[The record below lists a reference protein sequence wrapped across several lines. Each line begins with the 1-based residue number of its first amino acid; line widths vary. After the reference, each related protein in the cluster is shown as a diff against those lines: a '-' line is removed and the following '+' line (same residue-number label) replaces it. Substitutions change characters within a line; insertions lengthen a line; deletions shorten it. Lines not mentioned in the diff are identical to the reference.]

1 MEHCTLLSSPLRVA
15 RYYEGMEIDFPH
27 GKKLRLVIGDITRI
41 RVDAIVNAAN
51 AGLRGG
57 GGVDGAVHRAG
68 GPAIMR
74 ELNDIRAT
82 SGGCA
87 TGEAVVTTAGAL
99 PAQHVFHAVGPIY
112 RDGQHGEAAHLSSCY
127 RRCLELAEEHG
138 VRTISFPAISTGVYG
153 YPVEE
158 AAAIALD
165 TIAQHL
171 QQPQCGVREVLL
183 VLYEQG
189 FYDLHARI
197 AASRFISDRA
207 SVNP

>member
-1 MEHCTLLSSPLRVA
+1 
-15 RYYEGMEIDFPH
+15 MEIDFPH

-57 GGVDGAVHRAG
+57 GGVDGAIHRAG
-68 GPAIMR
+68 GPTIMR
-74 ELNDIRAT
+74 ELDQIRAT
-82 SGGCA
+82 SGGCR
-87 TGEAVVTTAGAL
+87 TGDAVVTRAGAL

-112 RDGQHGEAAHLSSCY
+112 HDGKHGEPEHLASCY
-127 RRCLELAEEHG
+127 QRCLALAEEHG

-158 AAAIALD
+158 AAAIAVEA
-165 TIAQHL
+165 IAWHL
-171 QQPQCGVREVLL
+171 QQPQCGVREVLM
-183 VLYEQG
+183 VLYDQG

-197 AASRFISDRA
+197 AAGRFIA
-207 SVNP
+207 SQITVNP